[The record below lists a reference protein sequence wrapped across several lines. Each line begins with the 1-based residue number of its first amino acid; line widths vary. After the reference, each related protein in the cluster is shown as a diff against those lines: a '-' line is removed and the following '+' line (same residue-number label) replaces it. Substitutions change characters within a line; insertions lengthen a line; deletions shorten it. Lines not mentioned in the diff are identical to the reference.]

1 MSIVG
6 IIRAAS
12 MGVPGPKAS
21 IVEIVVVASIGI
33 EVVISILGLEV
44 VDSLGFKVVVLGAVG
59 VELIVALGVK
69 IVGISLVDSTS
80 VEFEY
85 VVWPMVS
92 EASPRIRGLSEEVFS
107 SFCIGSL
114 A

>member
-6 IIRAAS
+6 IIRAES

-59 VELIVALGVK
+59 VELIVAPGIK
-69 IVGISLVDSTS
+69 IVGISLVDSAS
-80 VEFEY
+80 VVEFEY

-92 EASPRIRGLSEEVFS
+92 EASPRIRGLSE
-107 SFCIGSL
+107 
-114 A
+114 